1 MREIDPDVWVKHA
14 ERAVKGAIDFRVNT
28 GAERVGIVLTDVRQ
42 ANEVAWCR
50 ENGFTLIRV
59 TAPDE
64 VRIARA
70 IEAGDSFVENDLVH
84 STELAIDGFEVDYE
98 IVNDGSVDDLK
109 AQVDAIVAD
118 IKEAR

>member
-14 ERAVKGAIDFRVNT
+14 ERAVKGALDFRVNT

-50 ENGFTLIRV
+50 ANGFTLIRV

-70 IEAGDSFVENDLVH
+70 IAAGDDFTVHDLAH
-84 STELAIDGFEVDYE
+84 ETELSIDGFEVDAE

-109 AQVDAIVAD
+109 AKVDEIMEVFL
-118 IKEAR
+118 

>member
-1 MREIDPDVWVKHA
+1 
-14 ERAVKGAIDFRVNT
+14 
-28 GAERVGIVLTDVRQ
+28 VGIVLTDVRQ

-70 IEAGDSFVENDLVH
+70 IEAGDDFTVHDLVH
-84 STELAIDGFEVDYE
+84 STELAIDGFAVDYE
-98 IVNDGSVDDLK
+98 IVNDGSVDELK
-109 AQVDAIVAD
+109 RQVDAVL
-118 IKEAR
+118 EAIQ